1 MRCTF
6 CERKAVHE
14 LEFRDAPVMHLCE
27 SCGRAF
33 REGFEKGRVYESA
46 DRKAELLDSSCMIE
60 DIPPDE

>member
-1 MRCTF
+1 MNEMRCTF

-33 REGFEKGRVYESA
+33 REGFEKGRVYENA
-46 DRKAELLDSSCMIE
+46 DRRRRGR
-60 DIPPDE
+60 